1 MIDLHL
7 HFDGSLLARTVLELA
22 KEQGIALPSEEPD
35 ELKLF
40 LAAPADCGSL
50 NEYLEKFDLPLLV
63 LQTREAIRKGMY
75 TLVSSLKE
83 QGMLY
88 AEIRFAPQLHTK
100 KGLTQEQV
108 VKAALQG
115 LQEAAAG
122 SFFKAKLILCCMRG
136 ADNREENL
144 LTVRTAAAFL
154 GRGVAALDLAG
165 AEALYPTA
173 DYGEVFALA
182 KELSVPFTI
191 HAGEADG
198 PESIRAALRMG
209 ASRIGHGVRAGEDPE
224 LLEEIEA
231 QFLEDLMGAINIS
244 ADSIRSVS
252 GLLSLILGK
261 VRENSDM
268 CTLIFSEHG
277 DRTFLRSILLFALPN
292 AVANWA
298 DMLLLDEK
306 DARTLFFFISGGA
319 VSVIE
324 EWVRDGF
331 AESDAQIVRKLDSMI
346 MHAQQAFIKPRQ
358 EYGVSPMMGSMLQ

>member
-173 DYGEVFALA
+173 DYGEVFSLA

-224 LLEEIEA
+224 LLEELKERQIP
-231 QFLEDLMGAINIS
+231 LEMCPSSNVQTKA
-244 ADSIRSVS
+244 VP
-252 GLLSLILGK
+252 SL
-261 VRENSDM
+261 
-268 CTLIFSEHG
+268 SEHPLLVTVNTDNMTVSDTTIEREFRLLKEELG
-277 DRTFLRSILLFALPN
+277 MTPEERRQLFLN
-292 AVANWA
+292 AA
-298 DMLLLDEK
+298 DASFLTAEERWRLK
-306 DARTLFFFISGGA
+306 D
-319 VSVIE
+319 VIE
-324 EWVRDGF
+324 KVCVGKT
-331 AESDAQIVRKLDSMI
+331 ES
-346 MHAQQAFIKPRQ
+346 
-358 EYGVSPMMGSMLQ
+358 

>member
-40 LAAPADCGSL
+40 LAAPTDCGSL

-63 LQTREAIRKGMY
+63 LQTREAVRKGMH
-75 TLVSSLKE
+75 TLASSLKE

-224 LLEEIEA
+224 LLEELKEKQIP
-231 QFLEDLMGAINIS
+231 LEMCPSSNVQTKAVPSLS
-244 ADSIRSVS
+244 EHPVLSYLRR
-252 GLLSLILGK
+252 GLLVTVNTDNMTVSDTTIEREFRLLKEELGMTPEE
-261 VRENSDM
+261 R
-268 CTLIFSEHG
+268 
-277 DRTFLRSILLFALPN
+277 RQ
-292 AVANWA
+292 
-298 DMLLLDEK
+298 LLLNAA
-306 DARTLFFFISGGA
+306 DAAFLAAEERWRLRD
-319 VSVIE
+319 VIE
-324 EWVRDGF
+324 KVC
-331 AESDAQIVRKLDSMI
+331 AEKTE
-346 MHAQQAFIKPRQ
+346 P
-358 EYGVSPMMGSMLQ
+358 